1 MVLESY
7 FLQGNMQKET
17 DKEMDRIYFFLVRFF
32 VFITADST
40 RPHKDRDRDRLN
52 KYELFYR
59 P

>member
-17 DKEMDRIYFFLVRFF
+17 DKEMDRIYFFLVRFC

-40 RPHKDRDRDRLN
+40 RPHKDRDRLN